1 MEQQDIWQVEVA
13 GNIYETDFAGLT
25 QWIAESSLLPED
37 KIKCGNRPW
46 VQAKLVPALAPY
58 FGGQPPMVSG
68 NVATTTENFAAAD
81 GAETSG
87 QTNTIIHE
95 ETHVNFGGTPPHTS
109 TGFAP
114 FENGP
119 AEPVKTEV
127 VPPNAPIGQFTGTT
141 SGNGKDCALH
151 PVREAAFAC
160 RQCLSLFCSECPR
173 SIAKVRICPLCGDM
187 CNPFGLS
194 GAGPAQPVKNT
205 NSNGSNGGRSTFNS
219 KAAPGAYVDPN
230 FSFADFTAACS
241 YPFKFPLGLILG
253 AIITSL
259 LGIGVYLGM
268 VTTAFGGLFPGLMT
282 MLVCSVL
289 MVAIVYGSATKAV
302 NQVAYGNMTESFMPD
317 TEDFSIWNTI
327 LLPCFLGLGTCI
339 VTWGPMI
346 LVGIII
352 FRSIMG
358 GIAEASKTPAL
369 QASKPAITAQNQGFG
384 PKDPLQEAI
393 EGKSRESEANAIKR
407 IQDLQKTPTSP
418 YGVSPNSQAYQG
430 GQNAALE
437 AVIQKKMP
445 QLIGLILLLLLTV
458 LWGVFYF
465 PAALTVAGYTESI
478 GSTLNPLVG
487 FGMMRQMGGNYFKAF
502 GTYLLMLLAS
512 GIIYGGINN
521 LPIPL
526 VSQFLANILS
536 FYLYIV
542 TACIFGL
549 ALYRSH
555 EKMGFSVAN

>member
-1 MEQQDIWQVEVA
+1 
-13 GNIYETDFAGLT
+13 
-25 QWIAESSLLPED
+25 
-37 KIKCGNRPW
+37 
-46 VQAKLVPALAPY
+46 
-58 FGGQPPMVSG
+58 
-68 NVATTTENFAAAD
+68 
-81 GAETSG
+81 
-87 QTNTIIHE
+87 
-95 ETHVNFGGTPPHTS
+95 
-109 TGFAP
+109 
-114 FENGP
+114 
-119 AEPVKTEV
+119 
-127 VPPNAPIGQFTGTT
+127 
-141 SGNGKDCALH
+141 
-151 PVREAAFAC
+151 
-160 RQCLSLFCSECPR
+160 
-173 SIAKVRICPLCGDM
+173 M
-187 CNPFGLS
+187 CNPFGTTT
-194 GAGPAQPVKNT
+194 AQPVKNT
-205 NSNGSNGGRSTFNS
+205 NGSVGSGGRSAFNS
-219 KAAPGAYVDPN
+219 KAASGAYVDPN
-230 FSFADFTAACS
+230 FTFADVTAACG

-253 AIITSL
+253 GIVTSL
-259 LGIGVYLGM
+259 LGVGVYLGLI
-268 VTTAFGGLFPGLMT
+268 TTTFGGLFPGLMT

-302 NQVAYGNMTESFMPD
+302 NQVAYGNMAETFMPS

-339 VTWGPMI
+339 VTWGPTV

-352 FRSIMG
+352 FKSIMG
-358 GIAEASKTPAL
+358 GMAEASKVPPPPAA
-369 QASKPAITAQNQGFG
+369 QPTAITAQSNGFG
-384 PKDPLQEAI
+384 PKDPLQEAV

-407 IQDLQKTPTSP
+407 IQDLQRTPTSP

-437 AVIQKKMP
+437 AVIQKKLP
-445 QLIGLILLLLLTV
+445 QLVGLILLLVLTL

-487 FGMMRQMGGNYFKAF
+487 FGMMRQMGTNYFKAF
-502 GTYLLMLLAS
+502 GAYFLMLIAS
-512 GIIYGGINN
+512 GIVYGGINS